1 MVLGVTGGIAT
12 GKSSVAEQF
21 RRRGAPVVSAD
32 ELARQA
38 VLPGTAGLQA
48 IIERFGRSVLTEN
61 GELDREQLARL
72 IFADDSARR
81 DLNRI
86 THPAIARLAEKRL
99 AELVES
105 GAGLIIYEAPLLFE
119 AGAESRVDKVLVVTA
134 TFEAQRKRLMQ
145 RDQIG
150 AAEAEARIAA
160 QMPLA
165 EKVERADYIIDNS
178 GTPEQ
183 TAARVDALWRDLL
196 RTVSP

>member
-1 MVLGVTGGIAT
+1 MILGVTGGIAT

-38 VLPGTAGLQA
+38 VLPGTAGLLA

-119 AGAESRVDKVLVVTA
+119 AGSESRVDKVLVVTA